1 MNNSINFRQGDVL
14 SSQKAKGGSKGSSS
28 LSGLSVRCAEASD
41 SSEIAELLS
50 FADGDV
56 LSFVAQGINS
66 PTDLL
71 AIYRDML
78 TETAGMF
85 SYRNCWVAEFD
96 GKILGLANAFP
107 AHLIESEATK
117 GELTA
122 REKHLLPRTELN
134 DPSSFLL
141 NNIAVVPAYRRW
153 GIGTELIRAVVAEA
167 SDQSFSA
174 IALHVWADNTQAIA
188 FFQQLDFE
196 EHGHADIPWHP
207 ELPHAGGSLL
217 FRLTIE

>member
-1 MNNSINFRQGDVL
+1 MNNSIDSRRGDVL
-14 SSQKAKGGSKGSSS
+14 SPQKEGCGNEGSSS

-41 SSEIAELLS
+41 SSELAELLS
-50 FADGDV
+50 VADGDV

-78 TETAGMF
+78 AETTGMF

-107 AHLIESEATK
+107 AHLIKSEATK
-117 GELTA
+117 AELTA

-153 GIGTELIRAVVAEA
+153 GIGTELIDAVVAAA
-167 SDQSFSA
+167 SDQNLSS
-174 IALHVWADNTQAIA
+174 ITLHVWADNTPAMA
-188 FFQQLDFE
+188 FCQKLGFE

-217 FRLTIE
+217 FRLPIE